1 MKTVRQRAYA
11 KLNLFLD
18 ITGTDNGFH
27 LIDTVVA
34 TVNLF
39 DVVILTAR
47 KDKKVVLK
55 TGGSLYS
62 ITETPDNNAYK
73 AASLFVE
80 TFSTCGVD
88 ITLKKNIPIGSGM
101 GGSSADIAAVLCGME
116 NLYKTGKDL
125 KPIADKLGSDS
136 GYMLTGGWARLK
148 GRGEIVEPLDI
159 NKKLHFLVVTAEGGV
174 NTAKCYAQY
183 DILNETKPPV
193 TAEGAITA
201 ICGDLEPSCFYN
213 ALYAPA
219 AILNPNVKAAYE
231 FIDSLSPRFTLMS
244 GSGSSVFGVFDTAEL
259 CEWAYSK
266 AKQRFKNA
274 FVLESLTKAELSPSP
289 FFAKSP
295 FSL

>member
-27 LIDTVVA
+27 LIDTVVT
-34 TVNLF
+34 TVDLF
-39 DVVILTAR
+39 DVVILTSR

-62 ITETPDNNAYK
+62 ITEAPDNNAYK
-73 AASLFVE
+73 AASLFID

-88 ITLKKNIPIGSGM
+88 ITLKKNIPVGSGM
-101 GGSSADIAAVLCGME
+101 GGSSADIAAVLNGME
-116 NLYKTGKDL
+116 KLYRTGKDL
-125 KPIADKLGSDS
+125 KPLADKLGSDS

-159 NKKLHFLVVTAEGGV
+159 NAKLHFLVITAEGGV
-174 NTAKCYAQY
+174 NTSKCYAEY
-183 DILNETKPPV
+183 DAINEQKPAV
-193 TAEGAITA
+193 SAEGAIAA
-201 ICGDLEPSCFYN
+201 IKGDLDPSRFYN

-219 AILNPNVKAAYE
+219 AIINPKVREAYD
-231 FIDSLSPRFTLMS
+231 FISGLSPRFTLMS
-244 GSGSSVFGVFDTAEL
+244 GSGSSVFGVFDTVEL
-259 CEWAYSK
+259 CQWAQAK
-266 AKQRFKNA
+266 AARYYKNV
-274 FVLESLTKAELSPSP
+274 FVLQSLSVKELADPP
-289 FFAKSP
+289 FFAKNP